1 MLLMATEIKRLYIS
15 VSRTVVLLRNVW
27 IENLFCSDRDNMYNG
42 RVFGE
47 TQSSVRAH
55 IDNGVITGSIVLPD
69 ETYHIEV
76 SVNLMS
82 ISFNF

>member
-1 MLLMATEIKRLYIS
+1 
-15 VSRTVVLLRNVW
+15 
-27 IENLFCSDRDNMYNG
+27 MYNG

>member
-1 MLLMATEIKRLYIS
+1 MCVEHDSIYS
-15 VSRTVVLLRNVW
+15 
-27 IENLFCSDRDNMYNG
+27 G

-55 IDNGVITGSIVLPD
+55 IDDGVLTASIVLPD

-76 SVNLMS
+76 L
-82 ISFNF
+82 F

>member
-1 MLLMATEIKRLYIS
+1 MYIRLDHESIYS
-15 VSRTVVLLRNVW
+15 
-27 IENLFCSDRDNMYNG
+27 G

-55 IDNGVITGSIVLPD
+55 IEDKMITANIVLPD

-76 SVNLMS
+76 NGQNVFFLMFS
-82 ISFNF
+82 LCQK